1 MTTCFNKKWNYIIF
15 KLEKILEENKND
27 KMLKI
32 KIKLFKSIPVEVRDA
47 ICAQYIKACRFVHSI
62 AIMEWRQLTITN
74 SEQLQEYVVRLK
86 EILHFRRD
94 ENQGIFALNVKKSKY
109 AFK

>member
-94 ENQGIFALNVKKSKY
+94 ENQEIFALNIKKSKY